1 MQVKVDC
8 IVRAVQRK
16 SSSVRYELTVILK
29 NVDAKQDVYGKN
41 FNNIELT
48 PAKALEMGDYQLIC
62 MERGL
67 QDLMQTSKG
76 LRLKDVPAEIGIGTY
91 ADTSDKYYFVRVE
104 LCEGVKRTCYLTE
117 SQIKYLKYI
126 NLGYE
131 FKEET
136 SEVLLKKDV
145 VVE

>member
-1 MQVKVDC
+1 MQVKVEC
-8 IVRAVQRK
+8 IVRAIQRK

-29 NVDAKQDVYGKN
+29 NIEAKQDVFGKN

-48 PAKALEMGDYQLIC
+48 PSKALEMGDYQLIC

-67 QDLMQTSKG
+67 QELMQTSKG
-76 LRLKDVPAEIGIGTY
+76 LRLRDVPAEIGIGTY
-91 ADTSDKYYFVRVE
+91 ADTGDKYYFVRVE

-117 SQIKYLKYI
+117 SQIKYLKYV

-131 FKEET
+131 FKEEIT
-136 SEVLLKKDV
+136 ETLNSSDV

>member
-1 MQVKVDC
+1 MQVKVEC

-16 SSSVRYELTVILK
+16 GSNVRYELTVILK
-29 NVDAKQDVYGKN
+29 NIEAKQEVFGKN

-48 PAKALEMGDYQLIC
+48 PAKPLEMGDYQLLC

-67 QDLMQTSKG
+67 QELMQTSKG
-76 LRLKDVPAEIGIGTY
+76 LRIKEVPAEIGIGTY
-91 ADTSDKYYFVRVE
+91 ADSGDKYYFVRVE

-131 FKEET
+131 FKEEVT
-136 SEVLLKKDV
+136 EPVNEKDV

>member
-76 LRLKDVPAEIGIGTY
+76 LRLKDVPAEIGIGS
-91 ADTSDKYYFVRVE
+91 A
-104 LCEGVKRTCYLTE
+104 
-117 SQIKYLKYI
+117 
-126 NLGYE
+126 
-131 FKEET
+131 
-136 SEVLLKKDV
+136 
-145 VVE
+145 